1 MTKAE
6 IIIEVSKK
14 ESIPV
19 YAART
24 IVDLFFEAMK
34 EALERGERVEIRG
47 FGSFRVKSYRGYGG
61 RNPKSG
67 ETVEVPPKRLPFFK
81 VGKELKEM
89 VNRGQPN
96 SFKADLWHG

>member
-34 EALERGERVEIRG
+34 EALEKGERIEIRG
-47 FGSFRVKSYRGYGG
+47 FGSFAVRHYNAYKG
-61 RNPKSG
+61 RNPKTG
-67 ETVEVPPKRLPFFK
+67 QIVDVPPKKVPFFK
-81 VGKELKEM
+81 VGKELKAL
-89 VNRGQPN
+89 VNRE
-96 SFKADLWHG
+96 

>member
-34 EALERGERVEIRG
+34 EALEKGERIEIRG
-47 FGSFRVKSYRGYGG
+47 IGSFAVRHYDAYKG
-61 RNPKSG
+61 RNPKTG
-67 ETVEVPPKRLPFFK
+67 QIVDVPPKKVPFFK
-81 VGKELKEM
+81 VEKELKAL
-89 VNRGQPN
+89 VNRE
-96 SFKADLWHG
+96 